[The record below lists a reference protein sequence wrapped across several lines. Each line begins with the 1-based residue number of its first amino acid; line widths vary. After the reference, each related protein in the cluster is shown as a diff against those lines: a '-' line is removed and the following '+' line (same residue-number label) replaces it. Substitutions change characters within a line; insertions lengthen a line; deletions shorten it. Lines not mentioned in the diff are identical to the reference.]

1 MSIDN
6 RVRWNRSKVLS
17 YNKLFSFIVGARSI
31 GKTYDCKKWA
41 IDDWIRKGKKT
52 AWVMRYRTE
61 INEIVKANKFFE
73 DISRSYPDYQFK
85 IESDVGQL
93 RKMVDGIDPKE
104 IAWETF
110 MSFKAL
116 SETSLKAI
124 SDPDVNKVIFDEF
137 IPLPGIRYLSNE
149 VERFL
154 EYFFTIARD
163 REIRAIFLGNNVS
176 MVSPYFTYF
185 KVKLPREGEFAVY
198 DEIVIEN
205 CKNEAFKEQ
214 MRSTRFGKLVQ
225 GTNYANYAIE
235 NQSLVDLNSFVMDR
249 PKNARCAVR
258 IDSQMGT
265 MYLWTARP
273 ASLFVSLVGNPDCTC
288 WAVDEVSHG
297 EGKERVDFAG
307 TFAMTLIKKHY
318 RIGSLFFDS
327 AEVKATFMA
336 VCGRFLK

>member
-17 YNKLFSFIVGARSI
+17 YNKLCSFVIGARSI

-41 IDDWIRKGKKT
+41 IDDYIRKGKKT
-52 AWVMRYRTE
+52 SWVMRYGTE
-61 INEIVKANKFFE
+61 IDAITKGNKFFE
-73 DISRSYPDYQFK
+73 DISRHYTEYQFK
-85 IESDVGQL
+85 IEAGIGFL
-93 RKMVDGIDPKE
+93 RKMLPGIDPKE
-104 IAWETF
+104 IAWEDFIT
-110 MSFKAL
+110 FKAL

-124 SDPDVNKVIFDEF
+124 SDPDVNKMIFDEF
-137 IPLPGIRYLSNE
+137 IPLPGVRYLSNE

-154 EYFFTIARD
+154 EYYFTISRD
-163 REIRAIFLGNNVS
+163 RDIRMIFLGNNVN

-185 KVKLPREGEFAVY
+185 KVKIPKEGEFSVY
-198 DEIVIEN
+198 PEIVIEN
-205 CKNEAFKEQ
+205 CKNEPFKDA
-214 MRSTRFGKLVQ
+214 MRSTRFGNLVS
-225 GTNYANYAIE
+225 GTNYGNYAIE
-235 NQSLVDLNSFVMDR
+235 NQSLVDINTFVMDR

-273 ASLFVSLVGNPDCTC
+273 NSLFVCETGNPDITC
-288 WAVDEVSHG
+288 WAVDENSHG

-318 RIGSLFFDS
+318 RMGSLFFDS
-327 AEVKATFMA
+327 AEVKATFMT
-336 VCGRFLK
+336 VCGRFIK

>member
-6 RVRWNRSKVLS
+6 KVRWNRSKVLS
-17 YNKLFSFIVGARSI
+17 YNKLFSFIIGARSI

-41 IDDWIRKGKKT
+41 IDDWVRKGKKT

-61 INEIVKANKFFE
+61 IDEIVKGNKFFE
-73 DISRSYPDYQFK
+73 DISRAYPDYQFK
-85 IESDVGQL
+85 IEGNLGQL
-93 RKMVDGIDPKE
+93 RKMIDGIDPKE
-104 IAWETF
+104 IAWDTF

-116 SETSLKAI
+116 SESSLKAI

-163 REIRAIFLGNNVS
+163 RDIRAIFLGNNVS
-176 MVSPYFTYF
+176 VVSPYFTYF
-185 KVKLPREGEFAVY
+185 KVKMPKEGEFAVY

-214 MRSTRFGKLVQ
+214 MRSTRFGRLVK

-249 PKNARCAVR
+249 PKNSRCAVR

-273 ASLFVSLVGNPDCTC
+273 ASLFVSLVGNPNCTC
-288 WAVDEVSHG
+288 WAVDEASHG

-318 RIGSLFFDS
+318 RMGSLFFDS

-336 VCGRFLK
+336 VCGRFIK

>member
-6 RVRWNRSKVLS
+6 SVRWNRSKVLS

-41 IDDWIRKGKKT
+41 IDDWTRKGKKT

-61 INEIVKANKFFE
+61 VDEIVKGNKFFE
-73 DISRSYPDYQFK
+73 DISKAYPDYQFK
-85 IESDVGQL
+85 IEGNLGQL
-93 RKMVDGIDPKE
+93 RKLVDGIDPKE

-116 SETSLKAI
+116 SESGLKAI

-163 REIRAIFLGNNVS
+163 RDVRAIFLGNNVS

-185 KVKLPREGEFAVY
+185 KIKMPKEGEFAVY
-198 DEIVIEN
+198 DEIIIEN

-214 MRSTRFGKLVQ
+214 MRSTRFGRLVQ

-235 NQSLVDLNSFVMDR
+235 NKSLIDLNSFVMDR
-249 PKNARCAVR
+249 PKNAKCAVK

-273 ASLFVSLVGNPDCTC
+273 SSLFVSLVGNPDCTC

-307 TFAMTLIKKHY
+307 TFAMTLMKKHY
-318 RIGSLFFDS
+318 RMGSLFFDS
-327 AEVKATFMA
+327 SEVKATFMA

>member
-17 YNKLFSFIVGARSI
+17 YNKLFSFIIGARSI
-31 GKTYDCKKWA
+31 GKTYDCKKWS

-61 INEIVKANKFFE
+61 IDEVVKGNKFFE
-73 DISRSYPDYQFK
+73 DISRAYPNYQFK
-85 IESDVGQL
+85 IEGNIGQL
-93 RKMVDGIDPKE
+93 RKMIEGVDPKE
-104 IAWETF
+104 IPWEAF
-110 MSFKAL
+110 ISFKAL
-116 SETSLKAI
+116 SESSLKAI
-124 SDPDVNKVIFDEF
+124 SDPEVNKVIFDEF
-137 IPLPGIRYLSNE
+137 IPLPGVRYLTNE

-163 REIRAIFLGNNVS
+163 RDIRAIFLGNNVS

-185 KVKLPREGEFAVY
+185 KVKIPKEGEFSVY

-235 NQSLVDLNSFVMDR
+235 NQSLIDLNSFVMDR
-249 PKNARCAVR
+249 PKNARCVVR

-273 ASLFVSLVGNPDCTC
+273 TSLFVSLVGNPDCTC
-288 WAVDEVSHG
+288 WAVDEASHG

-318 RIGSLFFDS
+318 RIGSLFFDG